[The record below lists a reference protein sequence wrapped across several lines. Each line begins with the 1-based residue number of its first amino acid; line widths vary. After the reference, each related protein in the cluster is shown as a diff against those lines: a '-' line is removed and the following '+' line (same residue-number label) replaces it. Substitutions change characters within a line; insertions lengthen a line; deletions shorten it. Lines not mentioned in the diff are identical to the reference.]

1 MKFRL
6 TLGCALM
13 GAVAFAAA
21 SSADAV
27 ITGGN
32 VCGLMNVPSNA
43 RETLIAVPWVTVGGG
58 DATMK
63 VANLV
68 KTDTLSAGD
77 ELYFYDGSTYY
88 RWVLTNGTWTPT
100 ATTKKVNGQNLTLTA
115 PGADYA
121 IARGKGLWLVRQDA
135 SKEIWLYGQ
144 HDASAVS
151 VTITAGTASAPAY
164 TLIANPNTAAYDL
177 NAKGV
182 TGTVG
187 DMIVFGGSEGQTLYT
202 YKATG
207 WTRKV
212 ETQKTVGSKTMTVK
226 KDSTDGC
233 TIPAGQGAWYVSVGG
248 SPTIVW

>member
-13 GAVAFAAA
+13 GAAAFAIA
-21 SSADAV
+21 SGTDAE
-27 ITGGN
+27 IKGSN
-32 VCGLMNVPSNA
+32 VCGLMNVPSTA
-43 RETLIAVPWVTVGGG
+43 KETLIAVPWVTVGGS

-68 KTDTLSAGD
+68 KTDTLTAGD

-88 RWVLTNGTWTPT
+88 RWVLTDGKWTPT
-100 ATTKKVNGQNLTLTA
+100 STTKKANDKKTDVTITA

-121 IARGKGLWLVRQDA
+121 IARGKGLWLVRQDTT
-135 SKEIWLYGQ
+135 KEIWLYGQ

-151 VTITAGTASAPAY
+151 VAVTAGTAAAPAY
-164 TLIANPNTAAYDL
+164 TLIANPNTADYDL
-177 NAKGV
+177 NAKSV
-182 TGTVG
+182 TGAVG
-187 DMIVFGGSEGQTLYT
+187 DKIILDGGATLYT
-202 YKATG
+202 YKAAG

-212 ETQKTVGSKTMTVK
+212 ATQKTVGTKTMTVK
-226 KDSTDGC
+226 KDSTEGC

-248 SPTIVW
+248 NPTIAW